1 MMSFQNRWFFRGFFS
16 ICLCVVLGSL
26 TVQAYASPAE
36 TVWAWC
42 PVAGTNV
49 VWVFNGYGLD
59 PTCTSAGSVLYACSV
74 CGDEFPRA
82 YGSPLGHDF
91 QEYFRI
97 DPTCAT
103 SGASYQEC
111 SRCAEARTETLPAL
125 TDDHVW
131 RETSRTEPTVE
142 SEGSIIY
149 TCSVCGTAKT
159 ESIPKLEGCV
169 HDWKETSRIEPTA
182 ESEGSITY
190 TCSVCGTTKTESIP
204 KLEGCVHDWKET
216 SRRDP
221 TETSFG
227 LIEYTC
233 SICGAS
239 RSEVLPALS
248 SGESMLGFEYVVF
261 LFGKVWEMMLNNSL
275 LTVFLVASL
284 VGVGVKVF
292 QRLKSAARL

>member
-1 MMSFQNRWFFRGFFS
+1 MSFQKRLFSRIFFL
-16 ICLCVVLGSL
+16 ICFCVVLSSL
-26 TVQAYASPAE
+26 SVPAYASVSE
-36 TVWAWC
+36 TLGINCKVCNKYTTWLLKEYVSY
-42 PVAGTNV
+42 PK
-49 VWVFNGYGLD
+49 
-59 PTCTSAGSVLYACSV
+59 CTSPGQVRYSCSE
-74 CGDEFPRA
+74 CGNLVARA
-82 YGSPLGHDF
+82 APALGHDY
-91 QEYFRI
+91 QETSRI
-97 DPTCAT
+97 EPAFCA
-103 SGASYQEC
+103 SGTSYQCC
-111 SRCAEARTETLPAL
+111 SRCGVTRSETIPAL
-125 TDDHVW
+125 TEDHAW
-131 RETSRTEPTVE
+131 RETGRTEPTAE
-142 SEGSIIY
+142 SEGSITY
-149 TCSVCGTAKT
+149 TCSVCGTTKT

-169 HDWKETSRIEPTA
+169 HVWKETSRMDPTT
-182 ESEGSITY
+182 ELEGSIAY

-248 SGESMLGFEYVVF
+248 SGESMMGFEYVIF

-275 LTVFLVASL
+275 LTIFLVASL
-284 VGVGVKVF
+284 VGVGVRLF